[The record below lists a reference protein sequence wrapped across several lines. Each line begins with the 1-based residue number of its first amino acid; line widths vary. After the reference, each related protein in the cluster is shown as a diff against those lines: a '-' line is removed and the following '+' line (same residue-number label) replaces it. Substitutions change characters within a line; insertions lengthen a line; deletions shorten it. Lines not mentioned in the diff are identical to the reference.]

1 MVFIDSTFILWC
13 KSKKIRFKL
22 CKISKINKNLNSYL
36 CAMWYSATYRHSVIK
51 SIILIQMSYF
61 KRHAKILL
69 WDIFSGF
76 NDLNLKKL
84 VVHQT
89 SSIYVF
95 FKKNF
100 IPDFWLHDRC
110 HKIRWSNTVFYFC
123 WRKLSRNWG
132 QLSSTALVQKDMVA
146 LCLVLGQY

>member
-1 MVFIDSTFILWC
+1 MVFIDSTFILRC

-76 NDLNLKKL
+76 NDLNFKKL
-84 VVHQT
+84 VVHQR

-95 FKKNF
+95 LKK
-100 IPDFWLHDRC
+100 
-110 HKIRWSNTVFYFC
+110 
-123 WRKLSRNWG
+123 KLSQIFGCMIDAIKLDVVIQCFIFAEENY
-132 QLSSTALVQKDMVA
+132 LEIEVNF
-146 LCLVLGQY
+146 LVLR